1 MNWHSLTAPFVVA
14 GVLLSAVPATA
25 ASYSAIAAH
34 PGVVWVTQ
42 TGGETPPPMA
52 GAEIR
57 QTGKTFVPD
66 LLVVPVGTSVRF
78 PNDDGFYHSVY
89 SESPSNPFDIGLYD
103 TGPGKSV
110 VFDQPGVVTIR
121 CHVHGSM
128 HATLIVVDG
137 PFATTT
143 TPNQRY
149 TIAGLVS
156 GVHELHSWS
165 GGDAVETTTIRIK

>member
-1 MNWHSLTAPFVVA
+1 MNWHALTVPLVVA
-14 GVLLSAVPATA
+14 GVLLSAAPATA

-34 PGVVWVTQ
+34 PSVIWITQ
-42 TGGETPPPMA
+42 TDSPTPPPMV

-57 QTGKTFVPD
+57 QTGKTFVPE

-78 PNDDGFYHSVY
+78 PNDDAFYHSVY

-110 VFDQPGVVTIR
+110 VFDAPGVVDVR

-128 HATLIVVDG
+128 RATLVVVDG

-149 TIAGLVS
+149 TIAGVVP
-156 GVHELHSWS
+156 GVHQLHVWS

>member
-1 MNWHSLTAPFVVA
+1 MNWHSLTAPLLAA
-14 GVLLSAVPATA
+14 GVVLSAAPAAA
-25 ASYSAIAAH
+25 ASYSATAAH
-34 PGVVWVTQ
+34 PVVAWITQ
-42 TGGETPPPMA
+42 TGSETPAPVV

-57 QTGKTFVPD
+57 QTAKTFVPD

-78 PNDDGFYHSVY
+78 PNDDAFYHSVY

-110 VFDQPGVVTIR
+110 VFDTPGVVAVR

-143 TPNQRY
+143 APNQRY
-149 TIAGLVS
+149 TIVGVTP
-156 GVHELHSWS
+156 GVHELHVWS
-165 GGDAVETTTIRIK
+165 GGDAVETTTIRVK

>member
-1 MNWHSLTAPFVVA
+1 MLAI
-14 GVLLSAVPATA
+14 VLLGAMPAAA
-25 ASYSAIAAH
+25 ASYSATAAH
-34 PGVVWVTQ
+34 PSVVWITQ
-42 TGGETPPPMA
+42 SGGETPAPVV

-57 QTGKTFVPD
+57 QTGKTFVPE

-78 PNDDGFYHSVY
+78 PNDDEFYHSVY

-110 VFDQPGVVTIR
+110 VFDQPGVVDVR

-137 PFATTT
+137 PYAITS

-149 TIAGLVS
+149 TITGLTPGPHV
-156 GVHELHSWS
+156 LHTWN
-165 GGDAVETTTIRIK
+165 GTDAVETATIRIK